1 MIKIGDFSHLSR
13 VPVKTLRYYDEIGLF
28 KPAHIDPFTSYR
40 FYTIDQLPQLHRIL
54 ALKELGLSLEQ
65 IATLMKDDLTPEQIR
80 GMLRLKQ
87 VEIQQ
92 HIVAEQDRLARVEM
106 HLRYI
111 EMERKMS
118 TIDAVIKQI
127 GTQRVLSAR
136 AIVQGS
142 DGIQQ
147 FIGEAFDTVFKAG
160 IKFAGAPF
168 VLYYSVEE
176 SAFDMEVVVP
186 VEAAFM
192 GEVPLP
198 SGRKMIVSTLPAAT
212 VVSTLHRGAYDSIGE
227 TYAQI
232 SKWIS
237 ENDYAFVGACRE
249 IYLKSYES
257 TQNPAE
263 FLTEIQYPVEKI
275 AHPVS

>member
-28 KPAHIDPFTSYR
+28 KPAQIDPFTSYR
-40 FYTIDQLPQLHRIL
+40 FYTIDQLPRLHRIL

-65 IATLMKDDLTPEQIR
+65 IALLIEDDLTPEQIR

-92 HIVAEQDRLARVEM
+92 QIAEQQDRLMRVEM

-118 TIDAVIKQI
+118 IIDAVIKQI
-127 GTQRVLSAR
+127 GAQRVLSAR
-136 AIVQGS
+136 DVVQGAE
-142 DGIQQ
+142 GIQQ
-147 FIGEAFDTVFKAG
+147 FVGEAFDGVMKAG
-160 IKFAGAPF
+160 LKFVAAPF
-168 VLYYSVEE
+168 VLYHSVDEG
-176 SAFDMEVVVP
+176 FDMEPVVP
-186 VEAAFM
+186 VEDSFA
-192 GEVPLP
+192 GEVALP
-198 SGRKMIVSTLPAAT
+198 SGRVMRLSTLPAAT
-212 VVSTLHRGAYDSIGE
+212 VVSVFHRGAYDNIGE
-227 TYAQI
+227 TYAQLT
-232 SKWIS
+232 KWVG
-237 ENDYAFVGACRE
+237 ENGYAFTGAARE

-257 TQNPAE
+257 TQNPDE

-275 AHPVS
+275 AHPVG